1 MSKIKVSLIEDT
13 SESDVEEQHESD
25 EVAEP
30 VLSDMQATPLQLNEK
45 PKRIRKKPE
54 TKPIP
59 PPEAPPPP
67 PAPEPEK
74 QQAKGKIINCINCD
88 KQMLE
93 KTFKYYHQLKCKPKE
108 SIEQA
113 KKIET
118 KPEHFTVDFGF
129 QRKTQQHAKY
139 TALFSKAVESN

>member
-13 SESDVEEQHESD
+13 SETDVEENQESD
-25 EVAEP
+25 KPMEP
-30 VLSDMQATPLQLNEK
+30 VLSDEPPPPLNEK

-54 TKPIP
+54 TKPIQ
-59 PPEAPPPP
+59 PPPP
-67 PAPEPEK
+67 PSPETEPEK
-74 QQAKGKIINCINCD
+74 QQVKGKMINCINCD

-108 SIEQA
+108 SEEQA
-113 KKIET
+113 KKIEA
-118 KPEHFTVDFGF
+118 KPENFTVDFGF

-139 TALFSKAVESN
+139 TALFSKAIKSN

>member
-13 SESDVEEQHESD
+13 SETDVEENQESD
-25 EVAEP
+25 KPMEP
-30 VLSDMQATPLQLNEK
+30 VLSDEPPPPLNEK

-59 PPEAPPPP
+59 PPPPPSP
-67 PAPEPEK
+67 EPEPEK
-74 QQAKGKIINCINCD
+74 QQVKGKMINCINCD
-88 KQMLE
+88 KKMLE

-108 SIEQA
+108 SEEQA
-113 KKIET
+113 KKIEA
-118 KPEHFTVDFGF
+118 KPENFTVDFGF

-139 TALFSKAVESN
+139 TALFSKAIKSN

>member
-13 SESDVEEQHESD
+13 SETDVEENQESD
-25 EVAEP
+25 KPMEP
-30 VLSDMQATPLQLNEK
+30 VLSDEPPPPLNEK

-59 PPEAPPPP
+59 PPPPPSP
-67 PAPEPEK
+67 EPEPEK
-74 QQAKGKIINCINCD
+74 QQVKGKMINCINCD

-108 SIEQA
+108 SVEQA
-113 KKIET
+113 KQIEAT
-118 KPEHFTVDFGF
+118 PENVTVDFGF

-139 TALFSKAVESN
+139 TALFSKAIKSN

>member
-13 SESDVEEQHESD
+13 SESDVEEKHESD
-25 EVAEP
+25 EVVEP

-54 TKPIP
+54 PKPIP

-74 QQAKGKIINCINCD
+74 QQAKGKMINCINCD
-88 KQMLE
+88 KKMLE

-108 SIEQA
+108 SVEQA
-113 KKIET
+113 KKIEA
-118 KPEHFTVDFGF
+118 KPENFTVDFGF

-139 TALFSKAVESN
+139 TALFSKAVKSN

>member
-13 SESDVEEQHESD
+13 SETDVEENQESD
-25 EVAEP
+25 KPMEP
-30 VLSDMQATPLQLNEK
+30 VLSDEPPPPLNEK
-45 PKRIRKKPE
+45 TKRIRKKPE

-59 PPEAPPPP
+59 PPLPPSPE
-67 PAPEPEK
+67 PEPEK
-74 QQAKGKIINCINCD
+74 QQVKGKMINCINCD

-108 SIEQA
+108 SEEQA
-113 KKIET
+113 KKIEA
-118 KPEHFTVDFGF
+118 KPENFTVDFGF

-139 TALFSKAVESN
+139 TALFSKAIKSN

>member
-13 SESDVEEQHESD
+13 SDTDVEENHESD
-25 EVAEP
+25 KAVEP
-30 VLSDMQATPLQLNEK
+30 VLSDMQATPPQLNEK

-54 TKPIP
+54 PKPIP

-74 QQAKGKIINCINCD
+74 QQAKGKMINCINCD
-88 KQMLE
+88 KKMLE

-108 SIEQA
+108 SVEQA
-113 KKIET
+113 KKIEA
-118 KPEHFTVDFGF
+118 KPENFTVDFGF

-139 TALFSKAVESN
+139 TALFSKAVKSN